1 MAARDSALPIPSLGD
16 RPLEQ
21 NLCGAPIRT
30 GLPARETYGTLTLQR
45 AYIYKPEACFS
56 PIWELFILFERRDFY
71 GVVLSLCV
79 NDLQIN
85 ANRGGELD
93 RAIRVGKQK
102 EPCVGQASLPPCAIN
117 LLIPV
122 QRWKQGDI

>member
-30 GLPARETYGTLTLQR
+30 GLPARGTYGTLTLQR

-56 PIWELFILFERRDFY
+56 PIWELFILFECRLMQI
-71 GVVLSLCV
+71 VVV
-79 NDLQIN
+79 NWI
-85 ANRGGELD
+85 
-93 RAIRVGKQK
+93 
-102 EPCVGQASLPPCAIN
+102 
-117 LLIPV
+117 V
-122 QRWKQGDI
+122 QSAWESKRKLA